1 MMTCCL
7 KCLLIGSSVPHT
19 FAIFA
24 RLLLELGRF
33 PAIFRGGDLV
43 KTPQRLELT
52 FSNTGRGGWV
62 CSSVKC
68 QSSGGTNPR
77 TLAPAEKQHKG
88 IINRN
93 QR

>member
-1 MMTCCL
+1 MTCCL

-62 CSSVKC
+62 CSGVKC

-77 TLAPAEKQHKG
+77 TGGEAAQ
-88 IINRN
+88 RN
-93 QR
+93 NK